1 MNRDSSKIGKESVY
15 GTMFVLNLFLLSM
28 IYHAHAI
35 VSVYG
40 AHAIVS
46 VYGAHV

>member
-1 MNRDSSKIGKESVY
+1 MNRDSSKIGKEGVY
-15 GTMFVLNLFLLSM
+15 GTMFVLNLLLLSM
-28 IYHAHAI
+28 IYHAHG
-35 VSVYG
+35 VYG